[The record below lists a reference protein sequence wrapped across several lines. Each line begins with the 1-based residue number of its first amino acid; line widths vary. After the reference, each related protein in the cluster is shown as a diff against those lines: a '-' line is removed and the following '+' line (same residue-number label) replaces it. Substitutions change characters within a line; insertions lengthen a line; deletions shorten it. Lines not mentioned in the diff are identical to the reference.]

1 MAVIEVVGAGGV
13 GGVGGVGEICGSRN
27 DPWEPV
33 EESTIDSDVDS
44 DDSSDT
50 RLDALVPWLCV
61 ASALP
66 PKTLPLLL

>member
-1 MAVIEVVGAGGV
+1 MAVIEVVGA

-44 DDSSDT
+44 DDNSDT
-50 RLDALVPWLCV
+50 VPI
-61 ASALP
+61 
-66 PKTLPLLL
+66 